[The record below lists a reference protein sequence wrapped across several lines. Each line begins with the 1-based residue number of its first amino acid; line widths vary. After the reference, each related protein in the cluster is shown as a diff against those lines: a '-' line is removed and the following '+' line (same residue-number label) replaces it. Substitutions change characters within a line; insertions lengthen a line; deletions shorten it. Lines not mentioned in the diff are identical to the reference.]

1 MLFYSMTKSYTE
13 LTPAKIN
20 VGLRILSKRRDG
32 YHNIETIF
40 YPVRI
45 YDRVSLKISKTA
57 DAHSGPAKI
66 KVTISPNL
74 RIKNK
79 DNICL
84 KAAELFFE
92 RFRIKESYQVTINI
106 KKGIPVGAGLGGGS
120 SDAACILRILS
131 RHFKVEL
138 IHKYLLNLIAAEIG
152 SDAPFFLI
160 GKPAYAEGRGE
171 QLTHLPDF
179 EINRKILIVNPGKN
193 ISTKWAY
200 TELSR
205 RAKGKWNKKKLDKI
219 KTFQITRMGLFI
231 NRFEEVVF
239 KKYPAIGKIKEKMFK
254 FGAEFS
260 LMSGS
265 GSSVY
270 GLFKKEADLESA
282 RKYFET
288 KKYKTF
294 IG

>member
-1 MLFYSMTKSYTE
+1 MLFCCMIKSYSE

-20 VGLRILSKRRDG
+20 IGLRILSKRRDG

-40 YPVRI
+40 YPVKI
-45 YDRVSLKISKTA
+45 FDNVNLKIRKMA
-57 DAHSGPAKI
+57 DPYTGSSKI
-66 KVTISPNL
+66 KVTIGPNL
-74 RIKNK
+74 SIKNK

-84 KAAELFFE
+84 KAAKLFFE
-92 RFRIKESYQVTINI
+92 RFKIKESYQVTINI
-106 KKGIPVGAGLGGGS
+106 KKRIPVGAGLGGGS

-131 RHFKVEL
+131 KHFKVEL

-152 SDAPFFLI
+152 SDVPFFLI
-160 GKPAYAEGRGE
+160 AKPAYAENRGE
-171 QLTHLPDF
+171 RLTHLPDF

-205 RAKGKWNKKKLDKI
+205 RSKGKWNIKRLDKI
-219 KTFQITRMGLFI
+219 KTFQINRAGLFI
-231 NRFEEVVF
+231 NRFEDVVF

-254 FGAEFS
+254 FGADFS

-270 GLFKKEADLESA
+270 GLFKKEADLKSA

>member
-1 MLFYSMTKSYTE
+1 MNKSYTE
-13 LTPAKIN
+13 LAPAKIN
-20 VGLRILSKRRDG
+20 IGLRILSKRRDG

-45 YDRVSLKISKTA
+45 FDHLSLNIRKMA
-57 DAHSGPAKI
+57 AEYSGATKI
-66 KVTISPNL
+66 KVTINPKLKIS
-74 RIKNK
+74 NK

-84 KAAELFFE
+84 KAAKLFFE
-92 RFRIKESYQVTINI
+92 RFEIKEPYQVTINI
-106 KKGIPVGAGLGGGS
+106 KKSIPIGAGLGGGS

-131 RHFKVEL
+131 KHFKVEL

-152 SDAPFFLI
+152 SDVPFFLI
-160 GKPAYAEGRGE
+160 GKPAYAESRGE
-171 QLTHLPDF
+171 RLTHLPDF

-205 RAKGKWNKKKLDKI
+205 RSRGKWNIKRLDKI
-219 KTFQITRMGLFI
+219 KTFEIGRTGLFI
-231 NRFEEVVF
+231 NRFEDVVF
-239 KKYPAIGKIKEKMFK
+239 KKYPAIGKIKEKMLK
-254 FGAEFS
+254 LGAEFS

-270 GLFKKEADLESA
+270 GLFKKEADLKSA
-282 RKYFET
+282 LKYFKT